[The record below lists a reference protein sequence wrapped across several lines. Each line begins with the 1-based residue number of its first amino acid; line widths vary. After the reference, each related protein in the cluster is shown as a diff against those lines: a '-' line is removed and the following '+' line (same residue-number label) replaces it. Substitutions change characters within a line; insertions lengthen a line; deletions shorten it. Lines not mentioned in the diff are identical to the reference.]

1 MSETLSKILYNVTSE
16 AEESSDEHSYGSVLS
31 KAQSYLSEHYSTILA
46 ETVLEEQARETVR
59 YLIEQYLISHK
70 EYVTGMSIQ
79 ELTTRLYRDMAGY
92 SILEEPLA
100 DPDVEEIMVNSFD
113 DIEIVEQGERM
124 KTSLRFESAEQCRDI
139 TRRLVRL
146 SGDNIDASHP
156 RVDAYIT
163 AGVRITAVFPP
174 IIVAGKGAVFNIR
187 KQRLE
192 NVTRDQLIQWGTI
205 SEEALDFIELC
216 LNYGISVS
224 LAGRTGS
231 GKTTLLSYLLN
242 NLDNRR
248 RIITI
253 EETREI
259 LIVNPEDEENHKM
272 KSVVEMCT
280 RFSDDPRLN
289 VDMQDLLKTTLR
301 MKPDVIAMGEMRGS
315 EADAVQEAA
324 RTGHTVVSTLHA
336 NIGEQVYAR
345 IMSMCMMNS
354 CTLPVHVLMNNIIN
368 AFPITVF
375 CDQFDDGTRKVTE
388 IVEAYASGDGIAKT
402 KTLFQYEEDAAG
414 SRWVRVEPVSE
425 KLVNRMRHRGA
436 DKKKVK
442 RFSTVSP
449 ASKGVKD

>member
-1 MSETLSKILYNVTSE
+1 
-16 AEESSDEHSYGSVLS
+16 
-31 KAQSYLSEHYSTILA
+31 
-46 ETVLEEQARETVR
+46 
-59 YLIEQYLISHK
+59 
-70 EYVTGMSIQ
+70 
-79 ELTTRLYRDMAGY
+79 
-92 SILEEPLA
+92 
-100 DPDVEEIMVNSFD
+100 
-113 DIEIVEQGERM
+113 
-124 KTSLRFESAEQCRDI
+124 
-139 TRRLVRL
+139 
-146 SGDNIDASHP
+146 
-156 RVDAYIT
+156 
-163 AGVRITAVFPP
+163 
-174 IIVAGKGAVFNIR
+174 
-187 KQRLE
+187 
-192 NVTRDQLIQWGTI
+192 
-205 SEEALDFIELC
+205 
-216 LNYGISVS
+216 
-224 LAGRTGS
+224 
-231 GKTTLLSYLLN
+231 
-242 NLDNRR
+242 
-248 RIITI
+248 
-253 EETREI
+253 
-259 LIVNPEDEENHKM
+259 M

-336 NIGEQVYAR
+336 NSGEQVYAR

-425 KLVNRMRHRGA
+425 KLVNRMRHRGV

-449 ASKGVKD
+449 TSKGVKD